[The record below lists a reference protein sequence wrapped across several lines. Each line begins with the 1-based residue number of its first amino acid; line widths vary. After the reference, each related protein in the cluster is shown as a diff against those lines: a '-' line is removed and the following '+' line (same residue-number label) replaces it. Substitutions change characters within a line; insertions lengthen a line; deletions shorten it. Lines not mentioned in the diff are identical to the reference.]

1 MGTEANTDIL
11 LDSNFEDKVENG
23 DFAIGEGTQDDCQVI
38 LGLTTGALKSD
49 PILAPNLIQ
58 MINSNKG
65 PSEVI
70 QKIKLNLNRDSKF
83 PKSIELKNGAVD
95 IKL

>member
-1 MGTEANTDIL
+1 MVTDNNTDIL
-11 LDSNFEDKVENG
+11 LDNDYEDKVENG
-23 DFAIGEGTQDDCQVI
+23 DFAIGDGVQDDCQVI

-58 MINSNKG
+58 LINSNKG

-70 QKIKLNLNRDSKF
+70 QKIKLNLNRDSKY